1 MPGQAIP
8 FGVKGCDE
16 AGNGGTYPVIYNAIR
31 DALDGNGGK
40 ELGIPATPAKV
51 WKALNAG

>member
-1 MPGQAIP
+1 
-8 FGVKGCDE
+8 
-16 AGNGGTYPVIYNAIR
+16 VIYNAIM

-51 WKALNAG
+51 WRAINAG

>member
-1 MPGQAIP
+1 MKFIDEARIT
-8 FGVKGCDE
+8 VE
-16 AGNGGTYPVIYNAIR
+16 AGNGGSYPVIYNAIM

-40 ELGIPATPAKV
+40 EIGIPTTPPKV